1 MIVWLVNE
9 FREYFPPL
17 RVFRYVSFRVIM
29 AMLSALTISCVLH
42 PWFIRRLQ
50 SRQIGQVV
58 RDDGPESH
66 FSKAGTPTMGGA
78 LVIFSMIIPTVF
90 WAELTN
96 PFIWAA
102 LTVTVTYAAIGFV
115 DDYLKLR
122 YRNTKGLPGRYKLLL
137 QFLIS
142 GGVLYILSLE
152 GNILDTKLYLPF
164 VSADRFSLDLPL
176 YIFIPFAMIV
186 VAGTSNAVNLTDG
199 LDGLAIGPT
208 MISAA
213 TYMFL
218 AYCVGAVLSLPFA
231 EVVTVDSSGKEV
243 VSYVFDISSR
253 YDENTQYFTLKLAD
267 YLRLPFVEGASELA
281 IFAATI
287 IGAGI
292 GFLWFN
298 AFPAQ
303 VFMGDVGSLSLGGAL
318 GMLAVLTKN
327 ELLSVIL
334 CGLFVVEALS
344 VIIQTT
350 SFKLT
355 GKRVFRMA
363 PIHHHFEKL
372 GWQEPKIVVRFW
384 IVSIMLALVALAS
397 LKLR

>member
-1 MIVWLVNE
+1 
-9 FREYFPPL
+9 
-17 RVFRYVSFRVIM
+17 M

-58 RDDGPESH
+58 RSDGPESH

-152 GNILDTKLYLPF
+152 GNTLDTKLYLPF
-164 VSADRFSLDLPL
+164 VSADRFSLDLPI
-176 YIFIPFAMIV
+176 YVFIPFAMIV

-218 AYCVGAVLSLPFA
+218 AYCVRAVFICPSQR
-231 EVVTVDSSGKEV
+231 S
-243 VSYVFDISSR
+243 
-253 YDENTQYFTLKLAD
+253 
-267 YLRLPFVEGASELA
+267 
-281 IFAATI
+281 
-287 IGAGI
+287 
-292 GFLWFN
+292 
-298 AFPAQ
+298 
-303 VFMGDVGSLSLGGAL
+303 
-318 GMLAVLTKN
+318 
-327 ELLSVIL
+327 
-334 CGLFVVEALS
+334 
-344 VIIQTT
+344 
-350 SFKLT
+350 
-355 GKRVFRMA
+355 
-363 PIHHHFEKL
+363 
-372 GWQEPKIVVRFW
+372 
-384 IVSIMLALVALAS
+384 
-397 LKLR
+397 

>member
-1 MIVWLVNE
+1 
-9 FREYFPPL
+9 
-17 RVFRYVSFRVIM
+17 
-29 AMLSALTISCVLH
+29 
-42 PWFIRRLQ
+42 
-50 SRQIGQVV
+50 
-58 RDDGPESH
+58 
-66 FSKAGTPTMGGA
+66 MGGA
-78 LVIFSMIIPTVF
+78 LVIFSMVIPTVL
-90 WAELTN
+90 WAELSN
-96 PFIWAA
+96 PFVWAA
-102 LTVTVTYAAIGFV
+102 LTVTITFAAIGFV

-122 YRNTKGLPGRYKLLL
+122 YRNTKGLAGRYKLLL
-137 QFLIS
+137 QFGLS
-142 GGVLYILSLE
+142 GAVFYVMSLQPE
-152 GNILDTKLYLPF
+152 GLDIKLYLPF
-164 VSADRFSLDLPL
+164 VSAERFSLDLPL
-176 YIFIPFAMIV
+176 FVFIAFATVV

-208 MISAA
+208 MIAA
-213 TYMFL
+213 AAYMIL
-218 AYCVGAVLSLPFA
+218 AYCVGTALQFPITMDNGVTEYMTFNFA
-231 EVVTVDSSGKEV
+231 E
-243 VSYVFDISSR
+243 Y
-253 YDENTQYFTLKLAD
+253 LKLPHVA
-267 YLRLPFVEGASELA
+267 GASELA
-281 IFAATI
+281 IFASTI

-298 AFPAQ
+298 TFPAQ

-350 SFKLT
+350 SYKLT

>member
-1 MIVWLVNE
+1 MILWLVQE
-9 FREYFPPL
+9 LREYFPPL

-29 AMLSALTISCVLH
+29 AMLSALAISFVLH

-66 FSKAGTPTMGGA
+66 YSKAGTPTMGGA
-78 LVIFSMIIPTVF
+78 LVIFSMVIPTVL
-90 WAELTN
+90 WAELSN

-102 LTVTVTYAAIGFV
+102 LTVTISFAAIGFV

-122 YRNTKGLPGRYKLLL
+122 YRNTKGLSGRYKLLL
-137 QFLIS
+137 QFGLS
-142 GGVLYILSLE
+142 GAVFYVMSLQ
-152 GNILDTKLYLPF
+152 GGGLDTKLYLPF
-164 VSADRFSLDLPL
+164 VSAEKFSLDLPL
-176 YIFIPFAMIV
+176 FVFIGFATFV

-208 MISAA
+208 MIAA
-213 TYMFL
+213 AAYMIL
-218 AYCVGAVLSLPFA
+218 AYCVGTALQFPITLNGGEMQYMTFNFA
-231 EVVTVDSSGKEV
+231 E
-243 VSYVFDISSR
+243 Y
-253 YDENTQYFTLKLAD
+253 LKLPHVA
-267 YLRLPFVEGASELA
+267 GASELA
-281 IFAATI
+281 VFASTI

-298 AFPAQ
+298 TFPAQ

>member
-152 GNILDTKLYLPF
+152 GNTLDTKLYLPF

-176 YIFIPFAMIV
+176 YVFIPFAMIV

-231 EVVTVDSSGKEV
+231 EVVNADANGKEV

>member
-9 FREYFPPL
+9 FREFFPPL

-29 AMLSALTISCVLH
+29 AMLTALTISCVLH

-58 RDDGPESH
+58 RKDGPESH
-66 FSKAGTPTMGGA
+66 YSKAGTPTMGGA

-102 LTVTVTYAAIGFV
+102 LTVTITYAAIGFV

-122 YRNTKGLPGRYKLLL
+122 HKNTKGLPGRYKLLL
-137 QFLIS
+137 QF
-142 GGVLYILSLE
+142 GVSAGVFYVLSLE
-152 GNILDTKLYLPF
+152 SGALDTHLYLPF
-164 VSADRFSLDLPL
+164 VSADRFALDLPL
-176 YIFIPFAMIV
+176 YVFIPFAVIV

-213 TYMFL
+213 TYMIL
-218 AYCVGAVLSLPFA
+218 AYCVGAALSLPFT
-231 EVVTVDSSGKEV
+231 EVIRSDGSGGEI
-243 VSYVFDISSR
+243 VSYVFDVSSA
-253 YDENTQYFTLKLAD
+253 YDENTKYFTLKLAD
-267 YLRLPFVEGASELA
+267 YLRLPHVEGASELA

-287 IGAGI
+287 IGSGI

-350 SFKLT
+350 SYKLT

>member
-1 MIVWLVNE
+1 
-9 FREYFPPL
+9 
-17 RVFRYVSFRVIM
+17 
-29 AMLSALTISCVLH
+29 
-42 PWFIRRLQ
+42 
-50 SRQIGQVV
+50 
-58 RDDGPESH
+58 
-66 FSKAGTPTMGGA
+66 MGGA

-152 GNILDTKLYLPF
+152 GNTLDTKLYLPF
-164 VSADRFSLDLPL
+164 VSADRFSLDLPI
-176 YIFIPFAMIV
+176 YVFIPFAMIV

-231 EVVTVDSSGKEV
+231 EVVTADANGREV
-243 VSYVFDISSR
+243 VSYVFDVSSR

>member
-1 MIVWLVNE
+1 
-9 FREYFPPL
+9 
-17 RVFRYVSFRVIM
+17 
-29 AMLSALTISCVLH
+29 
-42 PWFIRRLQ
+42 
-50 SRQIGQVV
+50 
-58 RDDGPESH
+58 
-66 FSKAGTPTMGGA
+66 MGGA

-152 GNILDTKLYLPF
+152 GNTLDTKLYLPF
-164 VSADRFSLDLPL
+164 VSADRFSLDLPI
-176 YIFIPFAMIV
+176 YVFIPFAMIV

-231 EVVTVDSSGKEV
+231 EVVTADANGREV
-243 VSYVFDISSR
+243 VSYVFDVSSR

-298 AFPAQ
+298 AFPA
-303 VFMGDVGSLSLGGAL
+303 GLRCSSLSWGAL
-318 GMLAVLTKN
+318 LRQFTKN

-344 VIIQTT
+344 V
-350 SFKLT
+350 L
-355 GKRVFRMA
+355 FR
-363 PIHHHFEKL
+363 P
-372 GWQEPKIVVRFW
+372 
-384 IVSIMLALVALAS
+384 
-397 LKLR
+397 LRSN